1 MRLDKYLKVS
11 RIVKRRTLARDF
23 AENGRVLVNDKIAK
37 PATIVKIGDI
47 ITIQVGDRKNSY
59 EVLEVKENVRAN
71 EAESLYRIIE

>member
-59 EVLEVKENVRAN
+59 QVLEVKENVRAN